1 MQTLFTEMA
10 VILKRAESKN
20 QMTVLQT
27 KNKIKRLFP
36 LHLLG
41 QQIVNMP
48 IQKQLQLNIFL
59 TTKSQAFKGW
69 AGIVPVH

>member
-1 MQTLFTEMA
+1 
-10 VILKRAESKN
+10 
-20 QMTVLQT
+20 MTVLQT
-27 KNKIKRLFP
+27 KNKIHRLFP

-59 TTKSQAFKGW
+59 TTKSQAFKKVGQEW
-69 AGIVPVH
+69 FQFIDLI